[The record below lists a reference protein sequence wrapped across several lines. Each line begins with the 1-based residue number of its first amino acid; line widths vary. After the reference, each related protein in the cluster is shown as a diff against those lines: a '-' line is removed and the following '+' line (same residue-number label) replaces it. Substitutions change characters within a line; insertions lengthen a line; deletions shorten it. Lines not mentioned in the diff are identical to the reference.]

1 MSIPYLSEQP
11 VQRKIRSPLKRY
23 GLALIFVV
31 VAVALRT
38 WFEPVM
44 GQQSF
49 AFFLGAILL
58 GAWFGGIGPAIMC
71 LLLLHFI
78 HAYWFAVPR
87 GLWQPTMASIVSTS
101 AYYLV
106 GITFGILIQMRSS
119 AQRQA
124 RDQQL

>member
-1 MSIPYLSEQP
+1 MHHTCGIPDSDSMWPPHHRAHAVL
-11 VQRKIRSPLKRY
+11 KTIRPLLKPY
-23 GLALIFVV
+23 GLTLTFVV
-31 VAVALRT
+31 AAVVLRT
-38 WFEPVM
+38 WFQPAM

-58 GAWFGGIGPAIMC
+58 GAWVGGIGPAIVC
-71 LLLLHFI
+71 LLLLHTI

-106 GITFGILIQMRSS
+106 GITVGV
-119 AQRQA
+119 
-124 RDQQL
+124 